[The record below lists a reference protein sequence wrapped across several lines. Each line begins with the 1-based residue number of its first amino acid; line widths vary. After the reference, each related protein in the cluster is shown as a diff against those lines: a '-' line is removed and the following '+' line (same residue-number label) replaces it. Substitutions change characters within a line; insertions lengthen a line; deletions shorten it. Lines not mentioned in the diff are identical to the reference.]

1 METFKVKALLI
12 GTLVVLVFCSFIN
25 EVWADKFKDVPT
37 KGIVTMLDLGANV
50 CIPCK
55 MMAPILK
62 KMEKK
67 YDGKAAII
75 FIDVWKYRDQAKR
88 FGIRLIPTQLFFDA
102 KGKEVY
108 RHEGFMSAAAIVAQL
123 EKMGVD

>member
-25 EVWADKFKDVPT
+25 EVWADKFKDIPT
-37 KGIVTMLDLGANV
+37 KGIVTMLDLGANA

>member
-37 KGIVTMLDLGANV
+37 KGIVTMLDLGANA

>member
-12 GTLVVLVFCSFIN
+12 GTLVVLVLCSFIN

-37 KGIVTMLDLGANV
+37 KGIVTMLDLGANA

>member
-12 GTLVVLVFCSFIN
+12 GTLVVLIFCSFIN

-37 KGIVTMLDLGANV
+37 KGIVTMLDLGANA

-88 FGIRLIPTQLFFDA
+88 FGIRLIPTQIFFDA

-108 RHEGFMSAAAIVAQL
+108 RHEGFMSAAPIVAQL

>member
-37 KGIVTMLDLGANV
+37 KGIVTMLDLGANA

-75 FIDVWKYRDQAKR
+75 FVDVWKYRDQAKR
-88 FGIRLIPTQLFFDA
+88 FGIRLIPTQIFFDA